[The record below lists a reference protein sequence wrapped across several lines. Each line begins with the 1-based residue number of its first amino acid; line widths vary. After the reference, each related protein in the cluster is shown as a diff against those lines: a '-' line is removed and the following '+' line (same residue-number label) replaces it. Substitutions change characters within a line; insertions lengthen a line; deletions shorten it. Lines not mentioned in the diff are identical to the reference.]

1 MSSSMWSSG
10 VAVHA
15 YRLPLPNAAIIKAI
29 INGSF
34 EAPISMTAAQD
45 SIQKAGPVSKA
56 DAAEDINA
64 SDVDD
69 DMSIDGIDELDDKST
84 SPSLKIA
91 RAGYLPSPVRD
102 GQASPIDAGVAETD
116 KSCRI
121 RKVSTD
127 TTSSNN
133 SKFSV
138 DSNSSKDTANTEDT
152 EYSQSSIV
160 NTKNK
165 RSQIKTP
172 EQCDESGSS
181 RDINSS
187 IQDESPTAYRC
198 FPTFRLIRGTFPTA
212 PSSPTPS
219 DPASDSDVD
228 DYSSVIHHSDD
239 DYASDDDDDN
249 ESTTDP
255 DSLDDLDIVHTIDR
269 PEYGLQYEPEVVD
282 ATRLESSD
290 DNNNDEKRE
299 SEPKVKAVATSRGLE
314 MVTYYSDD
322 ESDTEE
328 EEPRHPLAE
337 YMEWKEEKDMGDN
350 WEILAWYEHPDGNKN
365 YVLGSDERWYWEYE
379 GAFMLMLDEELE
391 DFNFWR
397 SSDPAAVLYLSGEFK
412 EEEKNGCK
420 SVCGLETILEENE
433 EIEDE
438 VDEVKEDKEVEDRN
452 GSVMVWGLYVIKE
465 EDEEKACEEIGEVE
479 EVEDHQYQER
489 VLGLETM
496 EEVDEDEEDY
506 KVFL

>member
-1 MSSSMWSSG
+1 MSHSQG
-10 VAVHA
+10 LH
-15 YRLPLPNAAIIKAI
+15 R
-29 INGSF
+29 
-34 EAPISMTAAQD
+34 
-45 SIQKAGPVSKA
+45 VSHPHPS
-56 DAAEDINA
+56 A
-64 SDVDD
+64 SA
-69 DMSIDGIDELDDKST
+69 
-84 SPSLKIA
+84 SLLHKPT
-91 RAGYLPSPVRD
+91 LTFCS
-102 GQASPIDAGVAETD
+102 
-116 KSCRI
+116 
-121 RKVSTD
+121 

-269 PEYGLQYEPEVVD
+269 PEYGLQYVLLTNSKWYIYHDRRKISRMLP
-282 ATRLESSD
+282 
-290 DNNNDEKRE
+290 DEHE
-299 SEPKVKAVATSRGLE
+299 
-314 MVTYYSDD
+314 DF
-322 ESDTEE
+322 
-328 EEPRHPLAE
+328 
-337 YMEWKEEKDMGDN
+337 
-350 WEILAWYEHPDGNKN
+350 LAWMNDPDTK
-365 YVLGSDERWYWEYE
+365 
-379 GAFMLMLDEELE
+379 
-391 DFNFWR
+391 
-397 SSDPAAVLYLSGEFK
+397 PAS
-412 EEEKNGCK
+412 
-420 SVCGLETILEENE
+420 TIT
-433 EIEDE
+433 D
-438 VDEVKEDKEVEDRN
+438 
-452 GSVMVWGLYVIKE
+452 
-465 EDEEKACEEIGEVE
+465 
-479 EVEDHQYQER
+479 
-489 VLGLETM
+489 
-496 EEVDEDEEDY
+496 
-506 KVFL
+506 

>member
-1 MSSSMWSSG
+1 MSSSLWPSG
-10 VAVHA
+10 IAVHA
-15 YRLPLPNAAIIKAI
+15 YCLPLPNAAIIKTI
-29 INGSF
+29 INGTF
-34 EAPISMTAAQD
+34 EAPIAMTAAQNPT
-45 SIQKAGPVSKA
+45 QKAGPVSKA
-56 DAAEDINA
+56 DAEEPINA

-69 DMSIDGIDELDDKST
+69 EISIDDINELDDTPT
-84 SPSLKIA
+84 SPSPNIA
-91 RAGYLPSPVRD
+91 RAGCFSSPVRD

-116 KSCRI
+116 KSYRI

-127 TTSSNN
+127 TTTSNN

-138 DSNSSKDTANTEDT
+138 DSSSSRDTVNTEDT
-152 EYSQSSIV
+152 EYSQPSIA

-181 RDINSS
+181 RDINSPV
-187 IQDESPTAYRC
+187 QDQSPTAYRC

-212 PSSPTPS
+212 PSSSGSRSPSPTPS
-219 DPASDSDVD
+219 NPA
-228 DYSSVIHHSDD
+228 SVIHASDG

-282 ATRLESSD
+282 AFAYYQGA
-290 DNNNDEKRE
+290 DNDNEKEKRE
-299 SEPKVKAVATSRGLE
+299 PKIKAVATSRGLE

-322 ESDTEE
+322 ESDTD

-337 YMEWKEEKDMGDN
+337 YMEWKEGKDMGDN

-391 DFNFWR
+391 DFNSWR
-397 SSDPAAVLYLSGEFK
+397 SSDPDAVLYLSGEEVE
-412 EEEKNGCK
+412 EEEKGCK
-420 SVCGLETILEENE
+420 SVCGLDTILEEDE
-433 EIEDE
+433 EIEEE
-438 VDEVKEDKEVEDRN
+438 VCEVKEVEDRN
-452 GSVMVWGLYVIKE
+452 GLVTVWGLDVIKE
-465 EDEEKACEEIGEVE
+465 EDEEQACEEIGEVE
-479 EVEDHQYQER
+479 EVEDHQDQKR
-489 VLGLETM
+489 VWGLETL
-496 EEVDEDEEDY
+496 EEVDEDEEDF

>member
-1 MSSSMWSSG
+1 M
-10 VAVHA
+10 
-15 YRLPLPNAAIIKAI
+15 
-29 INGSF
+29 
-34 EAPISMTAAQD
+34 
-45 SIQKAGPVSKA
+45 
-56 DAAEDINA
+56 
-64 SDVDD
+64 
-69 DMSIDGIDELDDKST
+69 
-84 SPSLKIA
+84 
-91 RAGYLPSPVRD
+91 
-102 GQASPIDAGVAETD
+102 
-116 KSCRI
+116 
-121 RKVSTD
+121 
-127 TTSSNN
+127 
-133 SKFSV
+133 
-138 DSNSSKDTANTEDT
+138 
-152 EYSQSSIV
+152 
-160 NTKNK
+160 
-165 RSQIKTP
+165 
-172 EQCDESGSS
+172 
-181 RDINSS
+181 
-187 IQDESPTAYRC
+187 
-198 FPTFRLIRGTFPTA
+198 
-212 PSSPTPS
+212 
-219 DPASDSDVD
+219 
-228 DYSSVIHHSDD
+228 
-239 DYASDDDDDN
+239 
-249 ESTTDP
+249 
-255 DSLDDLDIVHTIDR
+255 
-269 PEYGLQYEPEVVD
+269 D